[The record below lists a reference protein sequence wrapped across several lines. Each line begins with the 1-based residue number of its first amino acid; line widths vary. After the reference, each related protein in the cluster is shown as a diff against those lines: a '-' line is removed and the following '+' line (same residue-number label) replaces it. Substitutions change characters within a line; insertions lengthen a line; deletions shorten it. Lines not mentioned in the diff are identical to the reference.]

1 MSNNSLIEADCIS
14 AHDHI
19 KEFIMNNAINDNF
32 RHEHRELYQFFLQSY
47 FNMYLY
53 RFRLRLYKVEDMAT
67 LFTDFRQKFY
77 VESNFLPKLREK
89 NEKCLE
95 FARKVKRFT
104 EEQFH
109 IFTEISK
116 KYHAGRYDITTTTT
130 TTNSLKSFAKSV
142 IGFGT
147 KAKYEKMVHR
157 IPPCFYPL
165 MDTFADSILTY
176 ENNLKELLE
185 KYMNSTNIEINSN
198 FIAEWENKL
207 SVDRLLEILQTSL
220 AKLFNPQGAEEVQLS
235 DLRGAE
241 QMSPLSDRQSSEK
254 RHLLSD
260 RQSSE
265 QMPPLSNRQ
274 SSEKRHLLSDSQIVG
289 GSRRHRRHT
298 HRRHSKHSHKSV
310 KRSKKG
316 KKVMKSH
323 TRKRHAH
330 VRNQNKRRN
339 RSIK

>member
-1 MSNNSLIEADCIS
+1 MSNESLIIEECIH
-14 AHDHI
+14 ARDRI
-19 KEFIMNNAINDNF
+19 TEFILPNADNDDF
-32 RHEHRELYQFFLQSY
+32 RRGYRELYNFFLQSGFY
-47 FNMYLY
+47 MYVY
-53 RFRLRLYKVEDMAT
+53 RFKLRLYKVEHMAR
-67 LFTDFRQKFY
+67 LLPDFRQKFY

-95 FARKVKRFT
+95 FAQKVKRFT
-104 EEQFH
+104 EEQFR
-109 IFTEISK
+109 IFKDLSR
-116 KYHAGRYDITTTTT
+116 KYHADAGKYDF

-147 KAKYEKMVHR
+147 KANYEKMVHG

-165 MDTFADSILTY
+165 MDKFADSILTY
-176 ENNLKELLE
+176 EDDLAKSLGIHV
-185 KYMNSTNIEINSN
+185 NSPGIVINRD
-198 FIAEWENKL
+198 FLAEWGEKL
-207 SVDRLLEILQTSL
+207 SVDRLLEKLQNSL
-220 AKLFNPQGAEEVQLS
+220 DQLSNPQGAEEVQFSDRQGAEEAQLS
-235 DLRGAE
+235 DRKISE
-241 QMSPLSDRQSSEK
+241 QIPPPPLSDQSEESE
-254 RHLLSD
+254 
-260 RQSSE
+260 
-265 QMPPLSNRQ
+265 
-274 SSEKRHLLSDSQIVG
+274 G

-298 HRRHSKHSHKSV
+298 HRRHHSKHSHKSV